1 MRVKFT
7 ELGFE
12 NHNDANANMN
22 CSWAKYLES
31 LGRFVKKGIQ
41 KVLGLRDTGG
51 SVFSFPNGSI

>member
-41 KVLGLRDTGG
+41 KVLGLRDTGD
-51 SVFSFPNGSI
+51 SVFSFTN